1 MNDAIA
7 QVPPS
12 VAATL
17 YLATK
22 ALHHEAETTGVI
34 RHLLRGKASRDGY
47 IMLMR
52 NVLPAYRALEDGLA
66 KHSTS
71 PALSELARFAFDR
84 AGAAEADLR
93 AMCGGDYDRV
103 PLLPEGEAYAARI
116 REAAQGDGARLIAH
130 AYTRYLGD
138 LSGGQILRRLLK
150 KSLDLQENELSFY
163 DFPRFDDLVALKTDY
178 RDAIDRAGARADD
191 NDAIVAE
198 GLRAFQLN
206 IDVSRAVDAHL
217 AGRAA
222 AE

>member
-1 MNDAIA
+1 MTEPQAI
-7 QVPPS
+7 S
-12 VAATL
+12 TTL

-66 KHSTS
+66 QHRDN
-71 PALSELARFAFDR
+71 PLLSELSTFDFDR

-93 AMCGGDYDRV
+93 AMCGGGYDRV

-116 REAAQGDGARLIAH
+116 VDAAQGDGARLIAH

-150 KSLDLQENELSFY
+150 KSLDLQENEVSFY
-163 DFPRFDDLVALKTDY
+163 DFPRFHDLAALKNDY
-178 RDAIDRAGARADD
+178 RDAIDRAGALAPDA
-191 NDAIVAE
+191 DAIVAE
-198 GLRAFQLN
+198 GERAFQLN
-206 IDVSRAVDAHL
+206 IDVSCAVDAQL

>member
-1 MNDAIA
+1 MTEPQAI
-7 QVPPS
+7 S
-12 VAATL
+12 TTL

-22 ALHHEAETTGVI
+22 TLHHEAETTGVI

-47 IMLMR
+47 VMLMR

-66 KHSTS
+66 QHRDN
-71 PALSELARFAFDR
+71 PMLSELSAFDFDR
-84 AGAAEADLR
+84 AGAADDDVR

-103 PLLPEGEAYAARI
+103 PLLAEGEAYAARI
-116 REAAQGDGARLIAH
+116 ADAAQGDGAGLIAH

-150 KSLDLQENELSFY
+150 KSLDLQDDELSFY
-163 DFPRFDDLVALKTDY
+163 DFPRFSDLADLKNDY
-178 RDAIDRAGARADD
+178 RAAIDRAGARAADGG
-191 NDAIVAE
+191 AIVAE
-198 GLRAFQLN
+198 AARAFQLN
-206 IDVSRAVDAHL
+206 IDVSCAVDAHL